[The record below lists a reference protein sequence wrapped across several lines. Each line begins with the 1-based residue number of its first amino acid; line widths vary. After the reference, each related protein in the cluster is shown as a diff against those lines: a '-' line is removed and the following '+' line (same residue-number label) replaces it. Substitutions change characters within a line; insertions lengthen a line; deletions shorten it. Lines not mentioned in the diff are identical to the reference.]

1 MSSSPKTA
9 FVSPT
14 EPTIDT
20 KEIETQI
27 LLDHGETAV
36 IGGIY
41 QQAIGEDVTKVPLL
55 GDLPVL
61 GVLFRNKSITDQKSE
76 LLIFLTPKIIT
87 PSFGLVDS

>member
-1 MSSSPKTA
+1 MHNPGRVINQHQVIM
-9 FVSPT
+9 VSDLAQDHSQQVVDL
-14 EPTIDT
+14 EPN
-20 KEIETQI
+20 
-27 LLDHGETAV
+27 
-36 IGGIY
+36 
-41 QQAIGEDVTKVPLL
+41 L